1 MIKQYKVPAKF
12 WDDFSDRCP
21 CDGDPEV
28 EMPNEVS
35 RSGNRV
41 VIEGNDS
48 QIEWLRSDAEYYSH
62 RWGPD
67 ELPPGLKASATATV
81 RALAKCVEVAA

>member
-1 MIKQYKVPAKF
+1 MSKMIKQYKVPAKF

-21 CDGDPEV
+21 CDGDPQV

-41 VIEGNDS
+41 LIEGIDS
-48 QIEWLRSDAEYYSH
+48 QIEWLRSDAAYYSN

-67 ELPPGLKASATATV
+67 ECPPGLKASAAATV
-81 RALAKCVEVAA
+81 KALA